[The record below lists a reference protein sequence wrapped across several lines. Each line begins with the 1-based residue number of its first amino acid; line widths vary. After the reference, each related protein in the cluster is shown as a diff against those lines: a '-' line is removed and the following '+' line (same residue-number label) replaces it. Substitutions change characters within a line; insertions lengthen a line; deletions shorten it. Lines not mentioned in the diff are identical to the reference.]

1 MKQNR
6 TRTNEREK
14 KQFTQIKI
22 SFVLSWI
29 NSSNT
34 ALVNLNAAF
43 STSPTTQSK
52 INGTERTK
60 KECQGEKKR
69 RIRLQTKSD
78 VISIKWLNI
87 YSFRTKKSQVQ
98 QFCLPFAQNENAI
111 NLTRWSG
118 AKRTQSSLNWRFDS
132 KADMTRYESNTR
144 ASISESHP
152 QTEAGK
158 KRVRS

>member
-1 MKQNR
+1 MPP
-6 TRTNEREK
+6 
-14 KQFTQIKI
+14 F
-22 SFVLSWI
+22 
-29 NSSNT
+29 
-34 ALVNLNAAF
+34 
-43 STSPTTQSK
+43 PPPPPPTQSK

-158 KRVRS
+158 KGCARSHDCHIQMQNPVQMFLFSQLTK